1 MSMFDDDLATM
12 YADPLFAGHTASI
25 GASSTMGTLAQQDVL
40 EPDLSGGFAT
50 TSRLVL
56 TIRAG
61 SLAGLARDVDLV
73 LDGTTYRVRDIRHRA
88 PNETDI
94 ILA

>member
-1 MSMFDDDLATM
+1 MFDDDLATM
-12 YADPLFAGHTASI
+12 YADPLFAGHSASI
-25 GASSTMGTLAQQDVL
+25 GASSTNGTLEQRDVL
-40 EPDLSGGFAT
+40 EADPSGGYAT

-61 SLAGLARDVDLV
+61 TLTGLARDVAITV
-73 LDGTTYRVRDIRHRA
+73 DGTVYRVRDIRHRA
-88 PNETDI
+88 PNETDV